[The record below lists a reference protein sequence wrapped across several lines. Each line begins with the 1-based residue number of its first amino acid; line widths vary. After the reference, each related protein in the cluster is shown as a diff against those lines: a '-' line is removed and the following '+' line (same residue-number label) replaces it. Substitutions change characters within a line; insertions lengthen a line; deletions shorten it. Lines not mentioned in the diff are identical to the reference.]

1 MNILRGIGRISL
13 ISAALVIATIL
24 ILTTA
29 WIPARIKG
37 VRLAA
42 WPITGFGRF
51 FIWLF
56 DVHYTCDGTSKIR
69 RHEGFVFPNHTSF
82 LDIILL
88 IYILP
93 MRFLAKAEVRKW
105 PFIGWIGTAVDT
117 VFVDR
122 EDKGS
127 RESARQAIAQVERY
141 PPIALFPEGG
151 IFEPGGILHPFRYGA
166 FEIAV
171 ASGIPYM
178 PCVLLYEPLD
188 VVFWGDESLLSAVWR
203 FASRP
208 GPVQARLQTLHV
220 VHPRPDDDPK
230 LLALEAH
237 GAMEAI
243 LTYGGHE
250 DEVLESGI

>member
-1 MNILRGIGRISL
+1 MNVLRGLGRIGL
-13 ISAALVIATIL
+13 ISIALVFATLL

-29 WIPARIKG
+29 WIPTRIKD

-56 DVHYTCDGTSKIR
+56 DVQYTCDDAAKIR
-69 RHEGFVFPNHTSF
+69 RHRGFVFPNHTSF
-82 LDIILL
+82 LDVILL

-93 MRFLAKAEVRKW
+93 MRFLAKAEVRRY
-105 PFIGWIGTAVDT
+105 PFIGWVGTAVDT

-122 EDKGS
+122 QDKGS
-127 RESARQAIAQVERY
+127 RKSARLAIAQIEQY

-151 IFEPGGILHPFRYGA
+151 IYEPRGKLHPFRYGA

-171 ASGIPYM
+171 AGGISFI
-178 PCVLLYEPLD
+178 PCVLHYEPLD
-188 VVFWGDESLLSAVWR
+188 VVFWGDESLLTAVWR

-208 GPVQARLQTLHV
+208 GPVLARLTALHV
-220 VHPRPDDDPK
+220 VHPRSDDDPK
-230 LLALEAH
+230 HLALETH

-243 LTYGGHE
+243 LSYRGHE